1 MISRYE
7 LIMREGSTVLIEI
20 RRGSR
25 VGILRRIVI
34 SEDEIEDA
42 IDDILHEGSSNHD
55 LRIVYIDVDV

>member
-1 MISRYE
+1 
-7 LIMREGSTVLIEI
+7 MREGSTVLIEI